1 MYIFR
6 CLCTRVACAQ
16 LCMRV
21 LCLIGLLVS
30 GYQRHVANVIQIHV
44 HVFFWVLIKL
54 LMWCSVGVFKCFF
67 SLFLF

>member
-21 LCLIGLLVS
+21 PCLIGLLVS
-30 GYQRHVANVIQIHV
+30 GYQSHVLNVIQIHV
-44 HVFFWVLIKL
+44 HVFFWVLIEL
-54 LMWCSVGVFKCFF
+54 LMRCSVGMFKC
-67 SLFLF
+67 LFLSFLF

>member
-21 LCLIGLLVS
+21 PCLIGQCVS

-54 LMWCSVGVFKCFF
+54 LMRCSVGVFKCLFF
-67 SLFLF
+67 SFLF